1 MVNYGYDCV
10 GWSAAAKEEL
20 ATELANLVRGL
31 KDKNGNG
38 PTIEVDGTYPG
49 VRIRKLTWFSAEEI
63 ERITDQADR
72 IASTVR
78 MKYGIAQ
85 RD

>member
-63 ERITDQADR
+63 DR
-72 IASTVR
+72 ISDLADVIADGVKVR
-78 MKYGIAQ
+78 HGIIK